1 MATVGSPNTTKG
13 CSTISCP
20 LCWVPIRVPLVSSS
34 HCCYDPCPIVVC
46 SIVLSS
52 VSLVIH
58 KRGYI
63 SSNRSSLHN
72 YIQVSIA
79 LVAVC
84 STLVGSNTTKVILTE
99 INATYWNPPVS
110 LLFAAEQYFP
120 SSAEQYFSFSL
131 NSISPCRWTVFL
143 LVAEQYFTLSLNSIS
158 PRPPRRR
165 SPPIGY
171 SAHWSAWGP
180 LLGNLLSHCCLFKY
194 IALCMCFVLCGCLV
208 HIVFCC
214 CCLFSSIWLMHGV
227 RNIHFSLNFVHS
239 LWYSITILLK
249 GLLSHCCLLNHG
261 LATIVVHFFAETL
274 NVLLIVSPCLCCSI
288 VVVFP
293 LLLFFH
299 CFGLSRSTGGEFIL
313 MLVQESVIGVEYWI
327 SCWQLCRKIW
337 LLCRGGELQSARL
350 ELKHVLEL
358 QLL

>member
-131 NSISPCRWTVFL
+131 NSISPCRWTVFH
-143 LVAEQYFTLSLNSIS
+143 LVAEQYISSSSSPQVTTYWLQCPLVSLRSIVGK
-158 PRPPRRR
+158 PPL
-165 SPPIGY
+165 
-171 SAHWSAWGP
+171 P
-180 LLGNLLSHCCLFKY
+180 LLLVQIH
-194 IALCMCFVLCGCLV
+194 CFVICGCLV

-227 RNIHFSLNFVHS
+227 RNIRFSLNFVHS